1 MNKGFIFTI
10 AFTFGAAVGSV
21 VTWQLLKNKYEQ
33 LARDE
38 IDEVRGY
45 YASKD
50 KPEEFDSDTEET
62 PVKNTSDISAEAWAK
77 QHNAELRTEYSA
89 MASKYLPDD
98 EKKEEGGDKPM
109 SRREPYVISPAEF
122 GEIENYETMTLI
134 YYNDGILAD
143 SDNNRIDD
151 IESCIGYESLNH
163 FGEYDDAD
171 DSVYVRND
179 DAMTDYE
186 VLLDES
192 NYADLEGID

>member
-10 AFTFGAAVGSV
+10 AFTLGAAAGSV
-21 VTWQLLKNKYEQ
+21 VTWQLLKTKYEQ

-45 YASKD
+45 YASKN
-50 KPEEFDSDTEET
+50 KPEEADVEET
-62 PVKNTSDISAEAWAK
+62 PVETTSEISAEAWAK
-77 QHNAELRTEYSA
+77 KHNTELRTEYSA

-98 EKKEEGGDKPM
+98 KTEEGGDKPM
-109 SRREPYVISPAEF
+109 SRQEPYVISPAEF

-143 SDNNRIDD
+143 SDNNRVDD

-163 FGEYDDAD
+163 FGEYED

>member
-1 MNKGFIFTI
+1 
-10 AFTFGAAVGSV
+10 
-21 VTWQLLKNKYEQ
+21 
-33 LARDE
+33 
-38 IDEVRGY
+38 
-45 YASKD
+45 
-50 KPEEFDSDTEET
+50 
-62 PVKNTSDISAEAWAK
+62 
-77 QHNAELRTEYSA
+77 
-89 MASKYLPDD
+89 
-98 EKKEEGGDKPM
+98 
-109 SRREPYVISPAEF
+109 
-122 GEIENYETMTLI
+122 MTLI

-163 FGEYDDAD
+163 FGEYED